1 MTFTATVFAR
11 STAAALAG
19 ALTLVAVLSAG
30 CNGGSSTVP
39 RGGGGPATAT
49 PTASPA
55 PLPASATASIAV
67 GSSPATASLGPVLG
81 GYSST
86 IIVPA
91 GSGAAALAVTLSA
104 TQPGGTPAVQTV
116 KRRAQSIGGTSV
128 AAVAFVTMT
137 SSATVTL
144 GGAPSFSF
152 TLPAGSASLGLVSY
166 VAVYDPAASPQPG
179 WTTFEGPGT
188 VSGSTITF
196 TASSGNLQ
204 LTAGITYDLVLFTV
218 TSALPTPTPTATPSP
233 TPTPVTTA
241 PPSPGT
247 VVEYPVPNVD
257 PLAITAGPDGNLWF
271 TTTYDIGKI
280 TTSGIVTVYKI
291 PNGFPNPQSIV
302 TGPDGNLWFAESSGG
317 RIGKITTSGV
327 ITEYPVPVPAHPQ
340 LNAIAVGPDGNL
352 WFTVED
358 LDFSSQ
364 YQVERIGKITTA
376 GAITEYPGPSYSVHL
391 QGIAAGTDGNLW
403 FTQSNGYIGKITTA
417 GATNQYGIP
426 EQPNPGQ
433 ITPGPGGG
441 LWFSAQGIGDTGASV
456 YGDVAFIDTSGK
468 VTQFTFP
475 QHYYGP
481 GIATGP
487 DGNLWLGELQGYNVA
502 KMSPSGTLVEYAVP
516 SHSHP
521 LVVTAG
527 PDGNVWFTT
536 RGGTNSTLPGSI
548 GKVTP

>member
-1 MTFTATVFAR
+1 MTFAATVLSR
-11 STAAALAG
+11 PTAAALAG
-19 ALTLVAVLSAG
+19 ALTLVAMLSAG
-30 CNGGSSTVP
+30 CSGGSSTVP

-49 PTASPA
+49 PAPTAV
-55 PLPASATASIAV
+55 PLPASATASIPV
-67 GSSPATASLGPVLG
+67 GPAGVSASLGPVLG

-86 IIVPA
+86 ITVPA
-91 GSGAAALAVTLSA
+91 ASGAAAVAVTFSA

-116 KRRAQSIGGTSV
+116 KRRARSIGGTSV

-144 GGAPSFSF
+144 GAAPSFSF
-152 TLPAGSASLGLVSY
+152 TLPAGSANLGQISY
-166 VAVYDPAASPQPG
+166 VALYDPTASPQAG

-188 VSGSTITF
+188 VNGTTITF
-196 TASSGNLQ
+196 TASSASVQ
-204 LTAGITYDLVLFTV
+204 LTAGVTYDLVLFTV
-218 TSALPTPTPTATPSP
+218 ASALPTPTPTASP
-233 TPTPVTTA
+233 TPTPVATA
-241 PPSPGT
+241 PPSHGT
-247 VVEYPVPNVD
+247 VVEYPVPSVD

-280 TTSGIVTVYKI
+280 TTSGTVTVYKI

-317 RIGKITTSGV
+317 KIGKITTSGV

-340 LNAIAVGPDGNL
+340 LNAIAVGSDGNL

-358 LDFSSQ
+358 LDFSAQ
-364 YQVERIGKITTA
+364 YQVERIGKITPA

-391 QGIAAGTDGNLW
+391 QGIAAGADGNLW

-417 GATNQYGIP
+417 GVATQYGVP

-433 ITPGPGGG
+433 IIPGPGGA
-441 LWFSAQGIGDTGASV
+441 LWFSAQGIGDTGASA
-456 YGDVAFIDTSGK
+456 YGDVGFIDTSGK

-502 KMSPSGTLVEYAVP
+502 KMTPSGTLVEYAVP

-521 LVVTAG
+521 LFVTAG

-548 GKVTP
+548 GKITP